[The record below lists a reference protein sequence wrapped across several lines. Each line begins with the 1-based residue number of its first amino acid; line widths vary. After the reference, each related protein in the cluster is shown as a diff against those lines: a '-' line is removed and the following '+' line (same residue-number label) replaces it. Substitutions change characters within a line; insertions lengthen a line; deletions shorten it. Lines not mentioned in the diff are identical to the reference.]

1 MPWWRPRSA
10 AQGAGH
16 SRFEEAAK
24 WFLRDVKGPFESF
37 FTQFAPEMRLYWRK
51 RRAVGIALSC
61 AEPSL
66 SKEPAPAHEIFGH
79 FLAEKLNMC

>member
-1 MPWWRPRSA
+1 VGGSKRCEGSVRELF
-10 AQGAGH
+10 H
-16 SRFEEAAK
+16 
-24 WFLRDVKGPFESF
+24 
-37 FTQFAPEMRLYWRK
+37 QFAPEMRLYWRV